1 VKKHIEGM
9 VFVGWV
15 LLAIAF
21 VIDDLSTLI
30 LMNMG
35 FEALEA
41 NPLYQGLPVMIIF
54 FGVGLLIYGFVGWAL
69 YFVVKK
75 YRRLFKNRLKGYKT
89 YDFFVFF
96 FCLMLSFIIVIKIS
110 AGMGNLATLGV
121 YSTDEGKLLIDE
133 NIEKIEHMKAENPA
147 EYKSMM
153 SQYYKQAVFEVSYV
167 QMLIIGMLAYFLY
180 RIGIG
185 VRPSGLD

>member
-1 VKKHIEGM
+1 MKKHIEGM

-35 FEALEA
+35 FGSLEA
-41 NPLYQGLPVMIIF
+41 NPIYQGMPVMIVF
-54 FGVGLLIYGFVGWAL
+54 FGVGLIIYSFTAWAL
-69 YFVVKK
+69 YFIVTK
-75 YRRLFKNRLKGYKT
+75 YRKLFSQRLKGYKT

-96 FCLMLSFIIVIKIS
+96 FCLMLSFMFVIKVN
-110 AGMGNLATLGV
+110 AGMNNLTTLGL
-121 YSTDEGKLLIDE
+121 YSTDEGKIMIDAG
-133 NIEKIEHMKAENPA
+133 IERVEELKAENPSQYNA
-147 EYKSMM
+147 MM
-153 SQYYKQAVFEVSYV
+153 SEHYKAAVLEVNYF
-167 QMLIIGMLAYFLY
+167 QMIIIGMLAYFLY